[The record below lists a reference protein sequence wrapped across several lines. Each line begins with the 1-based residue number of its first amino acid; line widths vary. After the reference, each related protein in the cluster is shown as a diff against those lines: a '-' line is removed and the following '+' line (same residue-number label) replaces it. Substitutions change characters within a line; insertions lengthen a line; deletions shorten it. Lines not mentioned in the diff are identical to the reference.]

1 MVLEI
6 FFIFILGLT
15 PPLLSFWSRRL
26 AEARATSRLRAA
38 REAAA
43 ARGLRS
49 IAISPDAPPPERMGQ
64 FLGDP
69 SCRFNARSAYIRCAV
84 NPIGPCQEC
93 PQYQPRE
100 DVDFKF

>member
-26 AEARATSRLRAA
+26 AEARANARLRAA
-38 REAAA
+38 REAVA

-49 IAISPDAPPPERMGQ
+49 LALAPDVPQSQRIGQ
-64 FLGDP
+64 LLGDP

-84 NPIGPCQEC
+84 NPMGPCEEC
-93 PQYQPRE
+93 SQYQPRE

>member
-1 MVLEI
+1 MLEI
-6 FFIFILGLT
+6 LLIFILGLT
-15 PPLLSFWSRRL
+15 PPLLSLWSRRL

-49 IAISPDAPPPERMGQ
+49 LALSPDTRPPERVGQ

-69 SCRFNARSAYIRCAV
+69 SCRFNAKSAYIRCAV
-84 NPIGPCQEC
+84 NPIGPCQDC

-100 DVDFKF
+100 DINFGL